1 MQELFLVTGTL
12 IRGAKTW
19 QEDTGA
25 LRGKPLKYNLY
36 GVAAVGI
43 AVKGCVGR
51 PLSLRS
57 AIARPV
63 AQFKIW
69 IERGGHKNDLHHTA
83 FYGRPWLLRLYVS
96 GLCRLVITG
105 SDTDTSMNLYGV
117 HTSLNPLFCR

>member
-1 MQELFLVTGTL
+1 MVNYQYRSFFLVTGTL

-69 IERGGHKNDLHHTA
+69 IERGVTRMICIIQRFMADL
-83 FYGRPWLLRLYVS
+83 G
-96 GLCRLVITG
+96 C
-105 SDTDTSMNLYGV
+105 
-117 HTSLNPLFCR
+117 

>member
-1 MQELFLVTGTL
+1 VKTFYLRTGIFLYLDIQRSSCTWLITNAGAFLVTRIF

-51 PLSLRS
+51 PLFVRN
-57 AIARPV
+57 R
-63 AQFKIW
+63 
-69 IERGGHKNDLHHTA
+69 
-83 FYGRPWLLRLYVS
+83 
-96 GLCRLVITG
+96 
-105 SDTDTSMNLYGV
+105 
-117 HTSLNPLFCR
+117 

>member
-1 MQELFLVTGTL
+1 MQFFELISSCNIGRQSFITSERISN
-12 IRGAKTW
+12 IRTMTTW

-69 IERGGHKNDLHHTA
+69 IERGVTRMICIIQRFMADL
-83 FYGRPWLLRLYVS
+83 G
-96 GLCRLVITG
+96 C
-105 SDTDTSMNLYGV
+105 
-117 HTSLNPLFCR
+117 